1 MTTPI
6 STRISIKPSSFGT
19 KSLSEIAFALRRV
32 TTLTLLASI
41 EHAKDLCRCESIT
54 LGRDVIHPKYW
65 DLSTTEFADFCDLE
79 MTFPENEYKSRHEQ
93 FIRDHELANR
103 LMKAGAEGDAASAIE
118 FCKMCADGRY
128 SPNSAFAF

>member
-54 LGRDVIHPKYW
+54 LERGVIHPKYW
-65 DLSTTEFADFCDLE
+65 DLSTTEFADFCDLV
-79 MTFPENEYKSRHEQ
+79 MSFPENEYKSRHEQ
-93 FIRDHELANR
+93 IIHDYELANR
-103 LMKAGAEGDAASAIE
+103 LMQAGAEGDAASAIE

-128 SPNSAFAF
+128 SPNSAFAP